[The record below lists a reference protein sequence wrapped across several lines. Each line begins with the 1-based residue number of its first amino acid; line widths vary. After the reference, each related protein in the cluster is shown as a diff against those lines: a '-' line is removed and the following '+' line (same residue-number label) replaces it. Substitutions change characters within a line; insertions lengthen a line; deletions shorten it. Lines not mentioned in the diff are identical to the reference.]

1 MVYVKLV
8 LLLTALL
15 AVMPSHSGA
24 TGTPPST
31 VEITVEKDDFLI
43 AICDRYLEK
52 PSLWP
57 RIARVNRLANPDR
70 LKPGQKLLIPVDM
83 LKGTP
88 LEGSITFI
96 KGRATSSIGSDSVP
110 QVLSLGSKV
119 KPGSEVR
126 TSAESSVE
134 ISYEDG
140 TSFILRDNSS
150 VSVKAAKKTAS
161 HYLRQLFLS
170 GGKIISR
177 IKAATGRGSR
187 NEIRTPSAV
196 AEARGTVYRVS
207 LDDRKTTRS
216 EVLEGKIAVSSIAG
230 AVSVKEGEGT
240 FVPLNGIPS
249 APRKLVQPP
258 EPADL
263 QQLYRDLP
271 IRISLRRTE
280 GAALQGVVISRDTG
294 GKDVLR
300 EETAAPT
307 EVVEI
312 DGLEDGYYTLRT
324 FGLDT
329 DGLEGIPSEPL
340 EFQVRLNPLP
350 PMLNA
355 PSEDGKV
362 FSSVVDL
369 TWLQVKDAAKYHVQ
383 LAGDNQFSQMIA
395 EEPAVDKTHLRIG
408 NLPPGSY
415 SFRARSIAEDGYA
428 GKWSVVQEFT
438 IVPPPPAPS
447 AERPQV
453 KGEAVFLRWAPVG
466 RSALYQV
473 QVSTDERFAQ
483 QVILD
488 EKVKQPAISI
498 PEPKQPG
505 TYFVRVRGIEKEGR
519 EGDFSAPQSFTVERS
534 FPYWSLGALG
544 IIPLILIFAL

>member
-1 MVYVKLV
+1 MVHVRVV

-15 AVMPSHSGA
+15 ACMPSHSRA

-31 VEITVEKDDFLI
+31 VEITVERDDFLI

-52 PSLWP
+52 LSLWP
-57 RIARVNRLANPDR
+57 RIAKLNRLADPDR

-88 LEGSITFI
+88 LEGSVTFI
-96 KGRATSSIGSDSVP
+96 KGSVSSRIGSVSAP
-110 QVLSLGSKV
+110 QALHLGSKV
-119 KPGSEVR
+119 PPGSEVR
-126 TSAESSVE
+126 TAAESSVE
-134 ISYEDG
+134 ITYEDG
-140 TSFILRDNSS
+140 TSFVLRDNSA
-150 VSVKAAKKTAS
+150 VSIKAAKKTAS
-161 HYLRQLFLS
+161 HYLRQFFLT

-196 AEARGTVYRVS
+196 AEARGTLYRVS

-216 EVLEGKIAVSSIAG
+216 EVLEGMINVSSAAG

-240 FVPLNGIPS
+240 FVQFNGTPS

-280 GAALQGVVISRDTG
+280 GAVLQGVIISRDSG

-300 EETAAPT
+300 EETATPT
-307 EVVEI
+307 EIVEI

-329 DGLEGIPSEPL
+329 DGLEGVPSEPM

-350 PMLNA
+350 PILAA

-369 TWLQVKDAAKYHVQ
+369 TWLKVKDAAKYHVQ
-383 LAGDNQFSQMIA
+383 LASDNQFSRMVA
-395 EEPAVDKTHLRIG
+395 EEPAVEKTHLRIDK
-408 NLPPGSY
+408 LPPGPY
-415 SFRARSIAEDGYA
+415 FFRARSIAEDGHT

-447 AERPQV
+447 TEKPQQE
-453 KGEAVFLRWAPVG
+453 GDAVFLRWAPVG

-473 QVSTDERFAQ
+473 QVSTDESFAQ

-488 EKVKQPAISI
+488 EKVEQPAISI

-519 EGDFSAPQSFTVERS
+519 EGDFSAPQSFTVEKN
-534 FPYWSLGALG
+534 FPYWSLVLGA
-544 IIPLILIFAL
+544 IPLILILAL